1 MENAK
6 QLAIG
11 KERSSSPQKRAEEHD
26 DEHASP
32 GGPLGETANSSPD
45 TAAQLG
51 HDLNLL
57 LQKSN
62 DRLSKSK
69 QLAQNALKLTSQR
82 SSVTLLPNSLMPK
95 RIMSKGKQP
104 KKTEQP
110 VE

>member
-1 MENAK
+1 M
-6 QLAIG
+6 
-11 KERSSSPQKRAEEHD
+11 RAGLH
-26 DEHASP
+26 
-32 GGPLGETANSSPD
+32 
-45 TAAQLG
+45 
-51 HDLNLL
+51 
-57 LQKSN
+57 
-62 DRLSKSK
+62 RLSTLTLGPTSFLQDVLPSMLATPSSYFEENLK